1 VIRSYGEDLVDL
13 FLIYFADVRNRSSM
27 MLAMARSTES
37 EAIAYD
43 ITEAGMSGE
52 LFDVM
57 GMKVFPCS
65 TSSTFVLVPLIY
77 CLPPC
82 FVLRRVPHAI
92 LERGDTA
99 FPKVACG
106 S

>member
-1 VIRSYGEDLVDL
+1 
-13 FLIYFADVRNRSSM
+13 M

-82 FVLRRVPHAI
+82 FVLCCVPHSI
-92 LERGDTA
+92 LKRGNTA
-99 FPKVACG
+99 FPEVVRGAETRGCFT
-106 S
+106 SIDPIALSLLR